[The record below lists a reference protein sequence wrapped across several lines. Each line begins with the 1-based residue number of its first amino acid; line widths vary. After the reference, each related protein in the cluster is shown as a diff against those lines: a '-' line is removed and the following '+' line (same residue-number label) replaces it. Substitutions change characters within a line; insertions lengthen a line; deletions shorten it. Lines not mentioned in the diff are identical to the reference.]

1 MLQQLFT
8 TRQSCRNYST
18 KPVEREKLLKVLE
31 AGMVA
36 PSSRNRQPWNF
47 YVCGEK
53 TLPLV
58 KDACQIYGKNP
69 FLTNCPELIVVT
81 AHPPVVVDKS
91 AMPLWTA
98 QDFRPFDIGLAV
110 MQMCLQ
116 ATELGLSTCMI
127 GLLNQEMIQQAV
139 GTTEDVKIVLALG
152 YAADEDVI
160 REKKRRP
167 MDETVKFVD

>member
-18 KPVEREKLLKVLE
+18 KPVEREKLFKVLE

-36 PSSRNRQPWNF
+36 PSSRNRQPWTF
-47 YVCGEK
+47 HVCGEK
-53 TLPLV
+53 SLPKV
-58 KDACQIYGKNP
+58 KESCQLYGNA
-69 FLTNCPELIVVT
+69 FLTNCPQLIVVT
-81 AHPPVVVDKS
+81 MHPRVVVDTSDK
-91 AMPLWTA
+91 PLLTV
-98 QDFRPFDIGLAV
+98 QDFRPFDLGLAV

>member
-31 AGMVA
+31 AGMIA
-36 PSSRNRQPWNF
+36 PSSRNRQPWTF
-47 YVCGEK
+47 HVCGEK
-53 TLPLV
+53 TLPKV
-58 KDACQIYGKNP
+58 KESCQLYGNA

-81 AHPPVVVDKS
+81 MHPRVVVDTSDK
-91 AMPLWTA
+91 PLLTV

-139 GTTEDVKIVLALG
+139 GTEEEVKIVLALG
-152 YAADEDVI
+152 YAADDDVI
-160 REKKRRP
+160 REKKRRT
-167 MDETVKFVD
+167 MDETVRFVD